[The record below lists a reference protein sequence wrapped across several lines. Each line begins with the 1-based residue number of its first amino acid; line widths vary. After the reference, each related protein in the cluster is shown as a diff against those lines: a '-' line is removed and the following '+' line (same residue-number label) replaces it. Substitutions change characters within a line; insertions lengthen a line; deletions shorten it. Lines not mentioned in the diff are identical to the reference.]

1 MITDTTL
8 FHRGKKLRSGIF
20 YKNDD
25 REVSTPT
32 MKISIFF
39 VESFGGRFVAFGS

>member
-1 MITDTTL
+1 MSS
-8 FHRGKKLRSGIF
+8 FH
-20 YKNDD
+20 DH

-39 VESFGGRFVAFGS
+39 FMESFGGRLVAFGSLLLSFDGQN